1 MCEFN
6 LAQIFFQK
14 LKCIAA
20 PTQNPHI
27 SGTLFWIIHP
37 ITYLVRCVVQKR
49 CGCGD
54 LHKPKM
60 LSRCGQHRGP
70 HTKIDCAI
78 VCKFFL
84 FPEVVLKI
92 HLALM
97 LGLYQS
103 EKNHFRMQYK
113 CVYLIITFNWGIFLI
128 FIQNIQSLMRN
139 SGKNMISW

>member
-1 MCEFN
+1 MN
-6 LAQIFFQK
+6 LILPRFFLEIK
-14 LKCIAA
+14 VH
-20 PTQNPHI
+20 NR
-27 SGTLFWIIHP
+27 IIHWYSLLDNTP
-37 ITYLVRCVVQKR
+37 NYMYLVRCVIQKR

-54 LHKPKM
+54 LHTPKM

-70 HTKIDCAI
+70 HTKFDSAI

-103 EKNHFRMQYK
+103 EKNYFRMQYK
-113 CVYLIITFNWGIFLI
+113 CVYLIITFNRGIFLI
-128 FIQNIQSLMRN
+128 FIQNI
-139 SGKNMISW
+139 